1 LKNLS
6 LKVKGEI
13 HVVLCQYGNVIVLR
27 STADFPMFRCADRQ
41 GRGVAIL
48 AYRPRPN
55 VHHAL
60 FHVRE
65 GNLTEGAVGNHGRR
79 LISPYIYKDL
89 TAFGFPKN
97 KREILLS
104 RM

>member
-1 LKNLS
+1 MLR
-6 LKVKGEI
+6 
-13 HVVLCQYGNVIVLR
+13 QYGNVIVLR

-60 FHVRE
+60 FHMRE

-89 TAFGFPKN
+89 TAFEFPKKN

-104 RM
+104 QM